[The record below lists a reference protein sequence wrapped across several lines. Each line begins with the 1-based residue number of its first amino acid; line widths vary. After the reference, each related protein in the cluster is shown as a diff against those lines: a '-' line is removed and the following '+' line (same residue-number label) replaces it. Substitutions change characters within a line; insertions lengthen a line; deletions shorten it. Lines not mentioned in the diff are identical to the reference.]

1 MSLARI
7 CRERGD
13 GKLRLAKEIEE
24 ELELLCDAIAI
35 DAPDRAVIFRALEK
49 ITFSNYESLS
59 LSLSFK
65 YMQNL
70 IGIINQLRKLL
81 GSTGTASEMEPV
93 QHSLLS

>member
-13 GKLRLAKEIEE
+13 GKLSLAKEIEE

-35 DAPDRAVIFRALEK
+35 DALDRAVIFTALEK
-49 ITFSNYESLS
+49 ITFSNYESRVDFS
-59 LSLSFK
+59 LSPLN
-65 YMQNL
+65 MQNL

-81 GSTGTASEMEPV
+81 GSPGRWMKPV
-93 QHSLLS
+93 

>member
-35 DAPDRAVIFRALEK
+35 DARDRAVIFRALEK
-49 ITFSNYESLS
+49 ITFSNYES